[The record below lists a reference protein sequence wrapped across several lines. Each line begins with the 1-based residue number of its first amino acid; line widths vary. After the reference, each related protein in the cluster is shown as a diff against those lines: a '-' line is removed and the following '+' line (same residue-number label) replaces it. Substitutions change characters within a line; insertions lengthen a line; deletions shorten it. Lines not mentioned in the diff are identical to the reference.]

1 MNKKMSQWFLG
12 VLGYGLLGSGAVAED
27 RLNDVERN
35 PFAITQQL
43 LKTLTKA
50 PERQEQGLFSSS
62 NTASLIN
69 GLPHIRLQAV
79 SFGNKKRNAVLEK
92 QDGSTLFVSE
102 GDQLFLIEDGEYV
115 AMNVLEI
122 KPRSILIQLGAD
134 GTIIEV
140 Q

>member
-1 MNKKMSQWFLG
+1 MNKNIGKWVFYIFG
-12 VLGYGLLGSGAVAED
+12 GGLLSGGAIAED
-27 RLNDVERN
+27 QLHEAERN
-35 PFAITQQL
+35 PFSITQQL
-43 LKTLTKA
+43 LRTLTKA
-50 PERQEQGLFSSS
+50 PERQEQSIFSSPNS
-62 NTASLIN
+62 ASLIN

-102 GDQLFLIEDGEYV
+102 GDQLFLIEDGQYV